1 MDLRFS
7 VATNQDWPAIWE
19 VFREVVASG
28 DTYMFSPEI
37 DEADA
42 RVAWMPDGTPRR
54 VTYVAWLD
62 GVIVGTALLKPNA
75 SGLGDH
81 VANAGWMVAPAASGR
96 GVGRRF
102 AQHVLDEARGLGF
115 RAMQFNAVVATNER
129 AIGLW
134 KSIGF
139 EIVGTVPDAFRH
151 ATHGLTDIHIM
162 YCRLS

>member
-7 VATNQDWPAIWE
+7 MATNHDWPAIWE

-28 DTYMFSPEI
+28 DTYMFSPAI
-37 DEADA
+37 NEADA
-42 RVAWMPDGTPRR
+42 RTAWMPDGTPRR

-62 GVIVGTALLKPNA
+62 GVIMGTALLKPNA
-75 SGLGDH
+75 NGLGDH
-81 VANAGWMVAPAASGR
+81 VANAGWMVAPTASGG

-102 AQHVLDEARGLGF
+102 AQYVLDEARGMGF
-115 RAMQFNAVVATNER
+115 RAMQFNAVVATNKR

-134 KSIGF
+134 KSMGF

-151 ATHGLTDIHIM
+151 ATHGLTAIHIM
-162 YCRLS
+162 YRTLL